1 MSLALDI
8 LAWLGVGLIFLVLT
22 IIWVVIV
29 VASVSTIMR
38 FIQQYKKTSAELDR
52 EEAGDD
58 GPHLN
63 F

>member
-52 EEAGDD
+52 EEAGDG